1 MTKTK
6 KIWFEQSDTKNPVP
20 LQFEP
25 ASLHLPTWYK
35 KMDPY
40 KNEKPM
46 LVDGDIVNAT
56 AKRCAPVYDALSFGY
71 VAVLHCDLQI
81 DINQV
86 GDDEYD
92 LSFQYA
98 SKPAPISCR
107 EYNPKY
113 SLELDDSYLP
123 VELTWLTRW
132 SICTEPNSSVLITHP
147 LNRLDLPF
155 TTSSGVM
162 DTDSGFLVE
171 TGAAPFYLKKGFNGF
186 IPCGTPM
193 FQVIPFERQKYKH
206 EVRELSELNKSK
218 RLHKWQKHFANG
230 YRKEYRSGKKFE

>member
-40 KNEKPM
+40 KNGKPTLM
-46 LVDGDIVNAT
+46 NGELVDAT
-56 AKRCAPVYDALSFGY
+56 VKRCAPVYDALSFGY
-71 VAVLHCDLQI
+71 MAVLHCDLQI
-81 DINQV
+81 NIDQV
-86 GDDEYD
+86 GDDEYR
-92 LSFQYA
+92 LSMQY
-98 SKPAPISCR
+98 STGPVPIGARQHS
-107 EYNPKY
+107 PKH
-113 SLELDDSYLP
+113 SLVLDDSYHP
-123 VELTWLTRW
+123 VEFTWLVRW
-132 SICTEPNSSVLITHP
+132 QICTEPNSSVLITHP

-171 TGAAPFYLKKGFNGF
+171 NGAAPFYLKKGFDGF

-206 EVRELSELNKSK
+206 EVRELSESNKFK
-218 RLHKWQKHFANG
+218 RIHEWQKHFANG
-230 YRKEYRSGKKFE
+230 YRKEYRSSKKFE